1 MFTRRFRRRWGIYQR
16 KYSYV
21 YTMTTCSSTNTNGQ
35 QQGVVTSS
43 SSSTSS
49 LWWWWWWWKT
59 KNIIHFWL
67 WDFFLIKAWVL
78 CRTVLTGLWF
88 YIIERWWYCSSGC
101 IVVALY
107 FILVGQAISIW
118 CKNLP
123 SVSNINRSCLPTS
136 INYQYNVIDII
147 LYRTRDILFVCVP
160 NLTPFTSSI
169 NSTLFVYNMDYI
181 YNCIQ
186 TKSNQHKY

>member
-1 MFTRRFRRRWGIYQR
+1 MMTMMMMMMKRTKTLYIFDHGIFF
-16 KYSYV
+16 
-21 YTMTTCSSTNTNGQ
+21 SSKFG
-35 QQGVVTSS
+35 
-43 SSSTSS
+43 
-49 LWWWWWWWKT
+49 
-59 KNIIHFWL
+59 FY
-67 WDFFLIKAWVL
+67 L
-78 CRTVLTGLWF
+78 CRTVLTGLWY
-88 YIIERWWYCSSGC
+88 YIIERWWYCSSGG